1 MMDLS
6 EEHITHIKEFEKNQK
21 WFIDNFKRILKEYR
35 EEFVAVWNQRV
46 IDADTDLKRLSKSVK
61 EKTRS
66 AKGVYIGYVSDKPV
80 EMIL

>member
-1 MMDLS
+1 M
-6 EEHITHIKEFEKNQK
+6 EEHLSHIKEFESNQK
-21 WFIDNFKRILKEYR
+21 WFMDNFKRILKEYS
-35 EEFVAVWNQRV
+35 EKFVAVWNQRI
-46 IDADTDLKRLSKSVK
+46 IDADTDLEKLSKTVK